1 MHYGVLVIALLWG
14 SALTLGAVTKRAE
27 RKAVVILAAENNFIR
42 FLHLPKP
49 KTLGS
54 CTTFETN
61 GTNLYRLLSRTL
73 RQEIGLQEIGL

>member
-42 FLHLPKP
+42 FLQAKVP
-49 KTLGS
+49 
-54 CTTFETN
+54 
-61 GTNLYRLLSRTL
+61 RLLPNIRS
-73 RQEIGLQEIGL
+73 

>member
-1 MHYGVLVIALLWG
+1 MHYGVLVIALVWE
-14 SALTLGAVTKRAE
+14 LGAVTKRAE
-27 RKAVVILAAENNFIR
+27 HKAIVILAVENNFIR

-61 GTNLYRLLSRTL
+61 GTNLYRLLIRTL
-73 RQEIGLQEIGL
+73 RQEIRLQEMRL